1 MQAVATQAAELAAL
15 SRSTQP
21 AAAAASAYAGYQI
34 IRRNGAVVVFEPNKI
49 AVALM
54 KAFLAV
60 HGTQGAASASVRE
73 TVDTLTEAVVRAL
86 LRSRPGGGTFH
97 IEDIQDSVELGL
109 MRGGHHEVARAYVLY
124 RERRT
129 QERARQGVAPVA
141 RAAEIH
147 VVDNGQRMPLD
158 MAAMQAL
165 VESACTGL
173 GADVKAEPI
182 LAETRRNLYDGVPID
197 EVYKA
202 SILAART
209 LIEKD
214 PAYSRATARLLLH
227 TIRREIL
234 GGEVTQAQMGERYAE
249 YFPQFIKK
257 GVQAELL
264 DEKLMQY
271 DLARLGAA
279 LLPERDLQFDYLGL
293 QTLYDRYFLHIDEQR
308 IEMPQAFFM
317 RVAMGL
323 ALNEIDREA
332 RAIEFYG
339 VLSSFDFMSST
350 PTLFNAGTRRS
361 QLSSCYLT
369 TVADDLDGIYE
380 ALKENALL
388 SKFAGG
394 LGNDW
399 TNVRALGSYIKG
411 TNGKSQGVVPFL
423 KVVNDTA
430 VAVNQCF
437 APDTGVYTADG
448 VKPIRELK
456 AGDLVLGKSGKYREV
471 QRRFAYNQDGPMVSV
486 KVKHSIDPMLVTSG
500 HPFYAIR
507 NVPMEQA
514 NQRTLEWLAKG
525 KVRAEWVEAAQLQ
538 AGDYVAQVIPTEVVH
553 QPGLT
558 QDDARLYG
566 ILLGDGH
573 LSKDGMQWGVSGNPA
588 KDEHLD
594 FVRSYLDGQGIHYWQ
609 TGRGESYAQVHWA
622 FGRGVVRDGTTG
634 RIAGAGAPT
643 MPFAFDDIYDAE
655 GRKRIARRFSHLPR
669 AHTLSMVRGLLETDG
684 GVSRGK
690 EIYFTNTSKP
700 LVEGLRYQLLRLGVP
715 TAGQY
720 REREQA
726 HDALRSDGSTT
737 RFEGLTKAFDLR
749 IPAVPEVAALVGCK
763 PIVKKNWLELEGKVF
778 SRVKK
783 VEAITPKP
791 FVYDLKVDTDESYM
805 TTSGLAHNG
814 GKRKGAVCAYLES
827 WHLDIEEFLELRKNT
842 GDDRR
847 RTHDMN
853 TANWVP
859 DLFMRRVMEGGDWT
873 LFSPSTCPD
882 LHDKFGKAFE
892 EAYVAYEAKVDRG
905 EIKLYKRMPAKD
917 LWRKM
922 LSMLFETGH
931 PWITFKDACNVRSP
945 QQHVGVVHSS
955 NLCTEITLNTGD
967 TEIAVCNLGSVNL
980 AQHLM
985 DAPDGTKQLDQAKLK
1000 KTVATAMRMLDNVID
1015 INYYAVK
1022 KARDSNLRHRPVGLG
1037 IMGFQDSLYQLR
1049 MPYAS
1054 AEAVEFA
1061 DRSMEAVCYHA
1072 YWASTELA
1080 AERGRYSSYRG
1091 SLWDRGVLPLDSLDL
1106 LAEQRGGYVEVDRSV
1121 SMDWEALRARIGE
1134 HGMRNSNCVAI
1145 APTATISNIIGVDAS
1160 IEPCFG
1166 NLSVKSNLSG
1176 EFTVV
1181 NEYLVRDLKRLGLW
1195 DDVMVMD
1202 LKHFDGSLRRIDRVP
1217 EELKRLYA
1225 TAFEVET
1232 QWLVEAAARRQK
1244 WIDQAQ
1250 SLNIYIA
1257 GASGKK
1263 LDETYKLAWLRG
1275 LKTTYYL
1282 RTVGATHA
1290 EKSTV
1295 HSGAMNAVS
1304 AQSGSSV
1311 AASSMHEAP
1320 STDIKFCSI
1329 DEPDCEACQ

>member
-1 MQAVATQAAELAAL
+1 MQTVTVSSVGNVTAMRPV
-15 SRSTQP
+15 SP
-21 AAAAASAYAGYQI
+21 AAAAASAYQGYQTL
-34 IRRNGAVVVFEPNKI
+34 RRNGAVVAFEPNKI

-73 TVDTLTEAVVRAL
+73 TVDGLTETVVRGL

-97 IEDIQDSVELGL
+97 IEDVQDQVELGL

-129 QERARQGVAPVA
+129 QERAKQGRPQTP
-141 RAAEIH
+141 AEPTLM
-147 VVDNGQRMPLD
+147 VTDRGQRVPLD
-158 MAAMQAL
+158 LARLQA
-165 VESACTGL
+165 VFESACAGL
-173 GADVKAEPI
+173 GADVQPGPI
-182 LAETRRNLYDGVPID
+182 MAETKRNLYDGVPID
-197 EVYKA
+197 EVHKA
-202 SILAART
+202 AILAART

-214 PAYSRATARLLLH
+214 PGYSRATARLLLH

-234 GGEVTQAQMGERYAE
+234 GEEVLQADMQVRYAD
-249 YFPQFIKK
+249 YFPGFIKK

-264 DEKLMQY
+264 DEKLMQF
-271 DLARLGAA
+271 DLAKLGAA
-279 LLPERDLQFDYLGL
+279 LKAERDLQFDYLGL
-293 QTLYDRYFLHIDEQR
+293 QTLYDRYFLHIDEAR
-308 IEMPQAFFM
+308 IELPQAFYM

-323 ALNEIDREA
+323 ALGEIDREA
-332 RAIEFYG
+332 RAIEFYE

-399 TNVRALGSYIKG
+399 TNVRALGSHIKG

-430 VAVNQCF
+430 VAVNQ
-437 APDTGVYTADG
+437 
-448 VKPIRELK
+448 
-456 AGDLVLGKSGKYREV
+456 
-471 QRRFAYNQDGPMVSV
+471 
-486 KVKHSIDPMLVTSG
+486 
-500 HPFYAIR
+500 
-507 NVPMEQA
+507 
-514 NQRTLEWLAKG
+514 
-525 KVRAEWVEAAQLQ
+525 
-538 AGDYVAQVIPTEVVH
+538 
-553 QPGLT
+553 
-558 QDDARLYG
+558 
-566 ILLGDGH
+566 
-573 LSKDGMQWGVSGNPA
+573 
-588 KDEHLD
+588 
-594 FVRSYLDGQGIHYWQ
+594 
-609 TGRGESYAQVHWA
+609 
-622 FGRGVVRDGTTG
+622 
-634 RIAGAGAPT
+634 
-643 MPFAFDDIYDAE
+643 
-655 GRKRIARRFSHLPR
+655 
-669 AHTLSMVRGLLETDG
+669 
-684 GVSRGK
+684 
-690 EIYFTNTSKP
+690 
-700 LVEGLRYQLLRLGVP
+700 
-715 TAGQY
+715 
-720 REREQA
+720 
-726 HDALRSDGSTT
+726 
-737 RFEGLTKAFDLR
+737 
-749 IPAVPEVAALVGCK
+749 
-763 PIVKKNWLELEGKVF
+763 
-778 SRVKK
+778 
-783 VEAITPKP
+783 
-791 FVYDLKVDTDESYM
+791 
-805 TTSGLAHNG
+805 G

-827 WHLDIEEFLELRKNT
+827 WHLDLEEFLELRKNT

-859 DLFMRRVMEGGDWT
+859 DLFMRRVMEGAEHPQDASKGNWT

-882 LHDKFGKAFE
+882 LHDKFGKDFE
-892 EAYVAYEAKVDRG
+892 AAYTAYEAKAARG
-905 EIKLYKRMPAKD
+905 EIKLFKTMRASD

-955 NLCTEITLNTGD
+955 NLCTEITLNTSE

-980 AQHLM
+980 VHHLKSV
-985 DAPDGTKQLDQAKLK
+985 DGPNGKTRQIDQAKLK
-1000 KTVATAMRMLDNVID
+1000 RTIATAMRMLDNVID

-1037 IMGFQDSLYQLR
+1037 LMGFQDALYELGV
-1049 MPYAS
+1049 PYAS
-1054 AEAVEFA
+1054 EAAVDFA
-1061 DRSMEAVCYHA
+1061 DCSMEAVCYHA

-1091 SLWDRGVLPLDSLDL
+1091 SLWDRGILPIDSLDL
-1106 LAEQRGGYVEVDRSV
+1106 LAEQRGGYVDVDRSATL
-1121 SMDWEALRARIGE
+1121 DWDALRQRIAQ

-1145 APTATISNIIGVDAS
+1145 APTATISNIIGVSAS
-1160 IEPCFG
+1160 IEPSFG

-1176 EFTVV
+1176 EFTIV
-1181 NEYLVRDLKRLGLW
+1181 NEYLVRDLKKLGLW

-1217 EELKRLYA
+1217 EELKALYA
-1225 TAFEVET
+1225 TAFEIET

-1250 SLNIYIA
+1250 SLNIYMA

-1295 HSGAMNAVS
+1295 KAGHMNAVS
-1304 AQSGSSV
+1304 NNSGGTSGVGAKSASPARSPASV
-1311 AASSMHEAP
+1311 DADAGVESE
-1320 STDIKFCSI
+1320 DIKFCAI
-1329 DEPDCEACQ
+1329 DDPTCEACQ